1 MHREE
6 GEKMDQ
12 ELLPQKGT
20 GPQAEDCRAS
30 AWRSD
35 DPREWPA
42 GSMLYEIVKLDVT
55 FDPAVSF

>member
-1 MHREE
+1 
-6 GEKMDQ
+6 MDQ

-35 DPREWPA
+35 DPCEWPA